1 MHVTRRV
8 VGAAAA
14 MVLFASAALAGDQKR
29 PVQTVSSVDLSRYA
43 GTWYEIARY
52 PNRFQKQCTGNVTAT
67 YELRDD
73 GNVTVVNSCKTEDG
87 ETDTATGKAKIVDSR
102 TNARL
107 KVSFFGPFYGD
118 YWIINLGPNYEY
130 AVVGTPD
137 RDYLWILSRT
147 PQIDEALY
155 DVLLQRIAAQGFDT
169 ARIVKTPQGI

>member
-1 MHVTRRV
+1 MMKRII
-8 VGAAAA
+8 AAVAA
-14 MVLFASAALAGDQKR
+14 VLLPAGGALAGDEKR
-29 PVQTVSSVDLSRYA
+29 PVQTVSSVDLSRYV

-52 PNRFQKQCTGNVTAT
+52 PNRFQNRCAGNVSAN
-67 YELRDD
+67 YEIRED
-73 GNVTVVNSCKTEDG
+73 GNITVVNSCKEENG
-87 ETDTATGKAKIVDSR
+87 EINTAKGKAKIVDSR

-137 RDYLWILSRT
+137 RNYLWILSRT
-147 PQIDEALY
+147 PQMDDGLY
-155 DVLLQRIAAQGFDT
+155 DLLLQRIAAQGFDT

>member
-1 MHVTRRV
+1 MTMRAI
-8 VGAAAA
+8 AAA
-14 MVLFASAALAGDQKR
+14 VAALFLASVALADDEKR
-29 PVQTVSSVDLSRYA
+29 PVQTVSSVDLSRYT

-52 PNRFQKQCTGNVTAT
+52 PNRFQKQCTGNVTAS

-87 ETDTATGKAKIVDSR
+87 ETDTAKGKAKIVDSR

-137 RDYLWILSRT
+137 RNYLWILSRT
-147 PQIDEALY
+147 PQMDEALY
-155 DVLLQRIAAQGFDT
+155 DVLLQRVAAQGFDT

>member
-1 MHVTRRV
+1 MHGTRRV

-14 MVLFASAALAGDQKR
+14 MILLASAALAGDEKR
-29 PVQTVSSVDLSRYA
+29 PVQTVSSVDLGRYA

-67 YELRDD
+67 YEIRDD

-87 ETDTATGKAKIVDSR
+87 ETDTANGKAKIVDSR

-137 RDYLWILSRT
+137 RNYLWILSRT
-147 PQIDEALY
+147 PQMDDALY

>member
-1 MHVTRRV
+1 MTMRAI
-8 VGAAAA
+8 AAA
-14 MVLFASAALAGDQKR
+14 VAALFLASVALADDEKR
-29 PVQTVSSVDLSRYA
+29 PVQTVSSVDLSRYV

-52 PNRFQKQCTGNVTAT
+52 PNRFQNRCAGNVSAN
-67 YELRDD
+67 YEIRED
-73 GNVTVVNSCKTEDG
+73 GNITVVNSCKEENG
-87 ETDTATGKAKIVDSR
+87 EINTATGKAKIVDSR

-137 RDYLWILSRT
+137 RNYLWILSRT
-147 PQIDEALY
+147 PQMDDGLY
-155 DVLLQRIAAQGFDT
+155 DLLLQRIAAQGFDT

>member
-1 MHVTRRV
+1 MTMRAI
-8 VGAAAA
+8 AAA
-14 MVLFASAALAGDQKR
+14 VAALFLASVALADDEKR
-29 PVQTVSSVDLSRYA
+29 PVQTVSSVELSRYT

-87 ETDTATGKAKIVDSR
+87 ETDIAKGKAKIVDSR

-137 RDYLWILSRT
+137 RNYLWILSRT
-147 PQIDEALY
+147 PQMDEALY
-155 DVLLQRIAAQGFDT
+155 DVLLQRVAAQGFDT